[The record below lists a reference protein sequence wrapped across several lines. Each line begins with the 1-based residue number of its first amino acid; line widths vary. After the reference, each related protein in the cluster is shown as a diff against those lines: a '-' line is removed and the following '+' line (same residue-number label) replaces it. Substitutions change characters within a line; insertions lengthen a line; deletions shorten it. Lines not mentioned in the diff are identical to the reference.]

1 MTTVNESFVVKV
13 SLVQAWLP
21 CGSKTLVATCSC
33 TYNGINSDGYSGTEG
48 YAGMQTLEYSDG
60 ELQDKQTD
68 WSF

>member
-1 MTTVNESFVVKV
+1 MTTVNESFVAKV

-33 TYNGINSDGYSGTEG
+33 TYNGINSDGFSGAEG
-48 YAGMQTLEYSDG
+48 SAGMQTFAYSDG
-60 ELQDKQTD
+60 KLQDKQMD